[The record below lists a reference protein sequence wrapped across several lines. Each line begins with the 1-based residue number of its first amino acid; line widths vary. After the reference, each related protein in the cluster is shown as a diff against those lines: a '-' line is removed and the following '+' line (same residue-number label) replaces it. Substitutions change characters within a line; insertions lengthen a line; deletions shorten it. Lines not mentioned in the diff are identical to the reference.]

1 MSVSHEAAAR
11 GKTSRHL
18 RFKAPNPGASRVH
31 PVESS
36 SAARSVYDGRERL
49 AEAIRTK
56 TDWSSVLRQRIRVLA
71 WVRAGRPP
79 LSKWHADMMS
89 EDRP

>member
-1 MSVSHEAAAR
+1 MTAS
-11 GKTSRHL
+11 
-18 RFKAPNPGASRVH
+18 APLLQPTR
-31 PVESS
+31 
-36 SAARSVYDGRERL
+36 DREWWR

-79 LSKWHADMMS
+79 LSKWRADMMS